1 MEYAQLSG
9 QTVMNQLPLIN
20 LLSKAGGGKKEIN
33 SPVTPLGRIGL
44 NYQVSEGTFLRGSF
58 GQGFRY
64 PSMAE
69 KYVFT
74 NRSGAT
80 VFPNDTLRPENGWMA
95 EVGIKQG
102 VKISKW
108 IAYFDASMYITRY
121 HDLIEFESYNAP
133 DSFILGGHIGI
144 PFQAQNIDNA
154 RIWGAEFSAVANGKI
169 FGVPLNFLIGYT
181 YVDPQNL
188 DYNPK
193 VIGSTPILKY
203 RVQHSAKAD
212 AQSIYKGITVGL
224 TAFYGSF
231 VKYIDNGTTGAL
243 EVLQAFR
250 ATHDK
255 GEFVLDIRAGY
266 TYKEKASFMFICK
279 NVANTEYMLQ
289 PGVIDAPRN
298 YGFQVGYN
306 F

>member
-1 MEYAQLSG
+1 M
-9 QTVMNQLPLIN
+9 
-20 LLSKAGGGKKEIN
+20 
-33 SPVTPLGRIGL
+33 
-44 NYQVSEGTFLRGSF
+44 
-58 GQGFRY
+58 
-64 PSMAE
+64 
-69 KYVFT
+69 
-74 NRSGAT
+74 
-80 VFPNDTLRPENGWMA
+80 
-95 EVGIKQG
+95 
-102 VKISKW
+102 
-108 IAYFDASMYITRY
+108 
-121 HDLIEFESYNAP
+121 
-133 DSFILGGHIGI
+133 
-144 PFQAQNIDNA
+144 
-154 RIWGAEFSAVANGKI
+154 ANGKI